1 MCSALPTYIYIHTS
15 EKNNFYKEFILII
28 LWGVKSPLPSL
39 FLSLVLSKRPVGNE
53 SNAELTGQI
62 SGHWLALFS
71 APCLRSSYWAP
82 AYLSLKT
89 GCRDPPWARA
99 QVSRSNQL
107 YRNPHS
113 EVSSPSPKN
122 NKVAHGFPFAVCV
135 HSHLKSIKGGYV
147 AKATQDL
154 GLPRPLGSLLEKF
167 PFPWMLKEKA
177 PWLRLC

>member
-1 MCSALPTYIYIHTS
+1 MCSALPTYISPHFREI
-15 EKNNFYKEFILII
+15 NFYKEFILII
-28 LWGVKSPLPSL
+28 LWGVRSRLPSL
-39 FLSLVLSKRPVGNE
+39 FLSLVLSKGPVGNE
-53 SNAELTGQI
+53 SNAELIGQI
-62 SGHWLALFS
+62 SGHWLTHSS

-89 GCRDPPWARA
+89 GCRDPPWAWA

-107 YRNPHS
+107 SRNPHS
-113 EVSSPSPKN
+113 EVSSPSPRN

-135 HSHLKSIKGGYV
+135 HSHLKSIKGECV

-154 GLPRPLGSLLEKF
+154 GLRPVGSLPEKS
-167 PFPWMLKEKA
+167 PFPWMLKKA